1 MQAGA
6 AIQPMEDKSTA
17 NWWVVLEVLAFAAL
31 AFGSRLAFAQLA
43 WEFSGP
49 MSLLLTLAVLTLTM
63 RARGVTWRDMGLIRL
78 PGWKAK
84 ALVLPKALVPF
95 ALFAGAVAL
104 VLFVGE
110 HTGLT
115 RTDTAGVE
123 ARWGSVEGD
132 LAMLVLWLSIV
143 WTSAAFGEEMFFRG
157 YMVTRLADGLA
168 GVPGR
173 LAIAVLL
180 PALIFGYGHYYYQG
194 LFGLVMTGLI
204 GLAFGISFLLLK
216 RNLWPLVLVHGAI
229 DTINF
234 VALYLGET

>member
-1 MQAGA
+1 MQTSA
-6 AIQPMEDKSTA
+6 AIQPMEEASSA
-17 NWWVVLEVLAFAAL
+17 NWWVVFEVLAFAAL
-31 AFGSRLAFAQLA
+31 AFGSRLVFAEIA
-43 WEFSGP
+43 WAYSGP
-49 MSLLLTLAVLTLTM
+49 MSLLLTLVVLTLYM
-63 RARGVTWRDMGLIRL
+63 RARGTGWRDMGLIKL

-84 ALVLPKALVPF
+84 ALVIPKALLPF
-95 ALFAGAVAL
+95 ALFCAAVASII
-104 VLFVGE
+104 FIGE
-110 HTGLT
+110 PMGLE

-123 ARWGSVEGD
+123 ERWGAVEGN
-132 LAMLVLWLSIV
+132 LAMLLLWLGIV

-157 YMVTRLADGLA
+157 YMVTRLADGLN

-194 LFGLVMTGLI
+194 MFGLIMTGMI

-216 RNLWPLVLVHGAI
+216 RNLWPLVLVHGLV

-234 VALYLGET
+234 VALYLGE

>member
-1 MQAGA
+1 MQATA
-6 AIQPMEDKSTA
+6 TIQPLETERTA
-17 NWWVVLEVLAFAAL
+17 NWWVVPEVLAFAAL
-31 AFGSRLAFAQLA
+31 AFGSRLVFAQFA
-43 WEFSGP
+43 WAYSGP
-49 MSLLLTLAVLTLTM
+49 MSLLLTLVVLTLYL
-63 RARGVTWRDMGLIRL
+63 RARGVAWRDMGLIRL
-78 PGWKAK
+78 PGWRAK

-95 ALFAGAVAL
+95 ALFAAAVAL
-104 VLFVGE
+104 VMFVGE
-110 HTGLT
+110 PMGLT

-123 ARWGSVEGD
+123 ERWGNVEGN
-132 LAMLVLWLSIV
+132 LPMLLLWLGLV

-157 YMVTRLADGLA
+157 YMVTRLAAGLA

-204 GLAFGISFLLLK
+204 GLAFAISFLLLK
-216 RNLWPLVLVHGAI
+216 RNLWPLVLVHGTI

-234 VALYLGET
+234 VALYLGEA

>member
-1 MQAGA
+1 MQASA
-6 AIQPMEDKSTA
+6 AIHPMEEKSAA
-17 NWWVVLEVLAFAAL
+17 NWWVVLEVLAFTAL
-31 AFGSRLAFAQLA
+31 AFGSRLVFAEIA
-43 WEFSGP
+43 WAYSGP
-49 MSLLLTLAVLTLTM
+49 MSLLLTLVVLTLYM
-63 RARGVTWRDMGLIRL
+63 QARGVTWRDMGLIRL

-95 ALFAGAVAL
+95 ALFACAVSL

-110 HTGLT
+110 PMGLT

-123 ARWGSVEGD
+123 ARWGNVEGNLTMLLVW
-132 LAMLVLWLSIV
+132 LAIV

-157 YMVTRLADGLA
+157 YMVSRLADGLA

-173 LAIAVLL
+173 LVIAVLL

-216 RNLWPLVLVHGAI
+216 RNLWPLVLVHGVI

-234 VALYLGET
+234 VALYLGEA

>member
-1 MQAGA
+1 MQASA
-6 AIQPMEDKSTA
+6 TIQPLEAERPA
-17 NWWVVLEVLAFAAL
+17 NWWVVLELLAFTAL
-31 AFGSRLAFAQLA
+31 AFGSRLAFAQFA
-43 WEFSGP
+43 WAYSGP
-49 MSLLLTLAVLTLTM
+49 MSLLLTLVVLTLYM
-63 RARGVTWRDMGLIRL
+63 RARGVAWRDMGLIRL
-78 PGWKAK
+78 PGWRAK

-95 ALFAGAVAL
+95 ALFAAAVAL
-104 VLFVGE
+104 VMFVGE
-110 HTGLT
+110 PMGLT

-123 ARWGSVEGD
+123 ARWGNVEGN
-132 LAMLVLWLSIV
+132 LPMLLMWLGLV

-204 GLAFGISFLLLK
+204 GLAFAISFLLLK
-216 RNLWPLVLVHGAI
+216 RNLWPLVLVHGTI

-234 VALYLGET
+234 VALYLGEA